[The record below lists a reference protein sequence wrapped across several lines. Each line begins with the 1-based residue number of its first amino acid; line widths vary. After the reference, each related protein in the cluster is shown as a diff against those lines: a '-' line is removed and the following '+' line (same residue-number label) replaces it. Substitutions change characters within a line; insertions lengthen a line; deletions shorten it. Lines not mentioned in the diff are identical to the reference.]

1 MSELEKE
8 EKKKDEELFK
18 LILKKTGMT
27 YKEFL
32 FLVKH
37 NYVACNLDVLSDE
50 ERSKFSINV
59 A

>member
-50 ERSKFSINV
+50 ERNKFSINV

>member
-37 NYVACNLDVLSDE
+37 NYVACNLDVLSEE

>member
-8 EKKKDEELFK
+8 ENKKNEELFK

-37 NYVACNLDVLSDE
+37 NYVACNLDVLTDE
-50 ERSKFSINV
+50 EKNLFNIKV

>member
-1 MSELEKE
+1 MSEIEKE

-37 NYVACNLDVLSDE
+37 NYVACNLDVLSE
-50 ERSKFSINV
+50 EEKSLFNIKV